1 MTSSNDKRNTL
12 LQLNINPITCGDHM
26 AVRFNL
32 LTSLSKSDISHKYQK
47 YSYDLVI
54 GFAPIDIFLN

>member
-26 AVRFNL
+26 AVRFDL
-32 LTSLSKSDISHKYQK
+32 LTSLSMSDISHTNIK
-47 YSYDLVI
+47 SIHMILLS
-54 GFAPIDIFLN
+54 PLHP